1 MLRLLLPL
9 LFIVAVTLNKYAI
22 AAAAVT
28 ATATTTTTAKTSYTV
43 WCVGDGCGA
52 DKSAAGTAP
61 GVVLM
66 GGGTDTD
73 EAFLWQIQKVQLFI
87 LF

>member
-9 LFIVAVTLNKYAI
+9 LFIVAVALNKFAI
-22 AAAAVT
+22 TAAAVT
-28 ATATTTTTAKTSYTV
+28 AAATTTAKTSYTV
-43 WCVGDGCGA
+43 WCVGDGCSA
-52 DKSAAGTAP
+52 DKSAAGNAP

-73 EAFLWQIQKVQLFI
+73 EAFLWQIQKVIAFYI
-87 LF
+87 YV